1 MPRHGEQAPFIIV
14 VVGIGRDTEIVLL
27 GEETLIGR
35 TEIGRVVEVGVL
47 PH

>member
-14 VVGIGRDTEIVLL
+14 VVGIGRDAEIVLL
-27 GEETLIGR
+27 GEETLVGR
-35 TEIGRVVEVGVL
+35 TKIGRVVEISIL